1 MALGDKISNLGT
13 DPVLYNPGSFPY
25 LNHECDEAASQVY
38 TIGSLL
44 KVDTSND
51 LTEAAAAQDA
61 GDVILAGFAAKDA
74 TGVTGTIGVFWAPEV
89 GTQMIMQAG
98 ANGVAATVTA
108 TLYPMYDNFDLYS
121 GAGGAVTVNSSTETN
136 PKVKVVGYV
145 KDVNGDYT
153 DRLIVIPYI
162 GNETDKCGWASIADT
177 V

>member
-1 MALGDKISNLGT
+1 MALGDKTSNLGT
-13 DPVLYNPGSFPY
+13 DPVVYNPGSFPY

-44 KVDTSND
+44 TVDTSND
-51 LTEAAAAQDA
+51 LTECPAGQDA
-61 GDVILAGFAAKDA
+61 GDVALAGFAAKDA
-74 TGVTGTIGVFWAPEV
+74 TGTTGAVSAFWAPEV
-89 GTQMIMQAG
+89 GTQMKMQAG
-98 ANGVAATVTA
+98 TNGTAVTVTA
-108 TLYPMYDNFDLYS
+108 TLFPMYDEFDLYS
-121 GAGGAVTVNSSTETN
+121 DANGAVTVNSATESN
-136 PKVKVVGYV
+136 AKVKVVGYV